1 MILLII
7 LARECYNML
16 ITKARLRQIIKEEL
30 ESLKEK
36 DALPG
41 EALPPEATG
50 HDFWDKSLT
59 PVIIQREANDAFS
72 YGIIDRAMLDRLSN
86 TIQGFRQIKKPN
98 QRDLDKFAAARV
110 ELKKA
115 LDSASPDRLAKWEG
129 KQADRKGRGEKVR
142 PTMKDHERALA
153 KSQVG
158 KPTSMVAADPVPKP

>member
-1 MILLII
+1 MKIS
-7 LARECYNML
+7 
-16 ITKARLRQIIKEEL
+16 KARLRQIIQEEL
-30 ESLKEK
+30 EYLKQEQ
-36 DALPG
+36 DAVED
-41 EALPPEATG
+41 EAMG
-50 HDFWDKSLT
+50 HDFWAKSLK

-86 TIQGFRQIKKPN
+86 VIQGFRQIKKPN

-115 LDSASPDRLAKWEG
+115 LDSASPDRLAKWEK
-129 KQADRKGRGEKVR
+129 KQAERKSKGEKVR

-158 KPTSMVAADPVPKP
+158 KPTSMTAVGAEPKP

>member
-7 LARECYNML
+7 LARECRNML

-30 ESLKEK
+30 ESLKEE
-36 DALPG
+36 DAPPD
-41 EALPPEATG
+41 EAMGP
-50 HDFWDKSLT
+50 DFAAKSLI

-72 YGIIDRAMLDRLSN
+72 YGIIDRAMLNRLSN
-86 TIQGFRQIKKPN
+86 VIQGFRQIKKPN

-129 KQADRKGRGEKVR
+129 KQAARKMKGEKVR
-142 PTMKDHERALA
+142 PTRKDHERAMA

-158 KPTSMVAADPVPKP
+158 KPTSMTAAGDGLPKP